1 MLAVPFDQRVHRTSV
16 RRVRLVENVCER
28 LVKHAEPEGAHCEGE
43 VGVFV
48 VAGREVKVEH
58 VLLHEG
64 LPPHLRR
71 KRGKG
76 EALMG
81 RRRRGAWDDA
91 PSRTPPTR
99 SPSRARTPTGDSPRQ
114 RGPPEAVSF
123 SGTTPRSPLTTQSP
137 QPPAWYGSRP
147 QASRRRHPHRRATK
161 TSRAARAARRGAQ
174 KRRCSGRGG
183 RCHWRDAPLPSL
195 RA

>member
-64 LPPHLRR
+64 LPPHL
-71 KRGKG
+71 
-76 EALMG
+76 EAQ
-81 RRRRGAWDDA
+81 AW
-91 PSRTPPTR
+91 
-99 SPSRARTPTGDSPRQ
+99 Q
-114 RGPPEAVSF
+114 
-123 SGTTPRSPLTTQSP
+123 
-137 QPPAWYGSRP
+137 
-147 QASRRRHPHRRATK
+147 
-161 TSRAARAARRGAQ
+161 
-174 KRRCSGRGG
+174 GG
-183 RCHWRDAPLPSL
+183 GVDG
-195 RA
+195 

>member
-64 LPPHLRR
+64 LLPHLRR

-76 EALMG
+76 
-81 RRRRGAWDDA
+81 RGVD
-91 PSRTPPTR
+91 
-99 SPSRARTPTGDSPRQ
+99 G
-114 RGPPEAVSF
+114 
-123 SGTTPRSPLTTQSP
+123 
-137 QPPAWYGSRP
+137 
-147 QASRRRHPHRRATK
+147 
-161 TSRAARAARRGAQ
+161 
-174 KRRCSGRGG
+174 
-183 RCHWRDAPLPSL
+183 
-195 RA
+195 